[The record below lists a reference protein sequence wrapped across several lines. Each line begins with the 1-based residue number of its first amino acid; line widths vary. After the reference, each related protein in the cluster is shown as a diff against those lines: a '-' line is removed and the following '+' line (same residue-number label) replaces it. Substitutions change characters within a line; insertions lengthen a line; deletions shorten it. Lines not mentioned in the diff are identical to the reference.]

1 MKKFNIRLIL
11 TADFDDIEA
20 ETEEQAFIIACEEA
34 KRQDSWSWGY
44 DIIDEEDTNDGTT
57 YK

>member
-1 MKKFNIRLIL
+1 MNKFNIRLIL

-44 DIIDEEDTNDGTT
+44 DVIEDKENTDE
-57 YK
+57 